1 MEKVHNSSLLLLIVF
16 ISFLNLTT
24 FSVSRIT
31 KSVNQNAKS
40 DDKGQKRM
48 PVVDYTQIEYPPD
61 PYGSLASMYFPAFA
75 EERHEHGQKSVDGLK
90 DGLASGGYG
99 GYGGSPYGYGY
110 DYPFPGGILGF
121 PQGIFGFPRGIF
133 SFPPGIFGFPGALGR
148 FGGYP
153 GGYGGGP
160 GGGYGGGPGG
170 GYGGGHAGGP
180 GGYDG
185 GKGPGYGVRAEAKS
199 KKVNS
204 HD

>member
-1 MEKVHNSSLLLLIVF
+1 MFMRQTIYLYCMDKCSTIIALVLIVF
-16 ISFLNLTT
+16 LMLFLESHEPSAQEPPITK
-24 FSVSRIT
+24 FSVIQT
-31 KSVNQNAKS
+31 CLK
-40 DDKGQKRM
+40 
-48 PVVDYTQIEYPPD
+48 I
-61 PYGSLASMYFPAFA
+61 AFA
-75 EERHEHGQKSVDGLK
+75 GGK
-90 DGLASGGYG
+90 DMNSH
-99 GYGGSPYGYGY
+99 
-110 DYPFPGGILGF
+110 GGILGF

-133 SFPPGIFGFPGALGR
+133 SFPPGIFGFPGALGH

-153 GGYGGGP
+153 
-160 GGGYGGGPGG
+160 GGYGGGPGG